1 MNKQEKDSLFDDS
14 ELHPDAT
21 KQTASK
27 VDDSESLFDDSEM
40 HPEANIS
47 KVESAIRG
55 AASGSSAGFQDE
67 GAGILDSLVGK
78 EATDS
83 AKDILS
89 SYGPPGWLPAAA
101 NLGYGGLK
109 KTAGSVS
116 DLVSG
121 DKSFSDLLESYKQEY
136 QSGRDESRNLNAA
149 AQEANPGTFLTADVI
164 SSIASPANKLAIGA
178 QLPKAAGIVG
188 RTINTGKNI
197 LKVAPVATVE
207 TLGRSE
213 ASNAEEL
220 VDDLETGAMITAAV
234 PGALQMGGELGRVA
248 KGAVNLV
255 TPQAIQDFTRRAYD
269 LGKQGVVTTSKE
281 FLDESKRKLSNLSD
295 TITSPLYKKAKE
307 IAQMREA
314 KLTEEVASVDGLIKT
329 NSAKIDDIR
338 NAYKGQLDE
347 QANNEVRR
355 LESEMTQAKINL
367 KKKHDSMISSQ
378 EKVKNIEYN
387 DAQKSL
393 EEVTANTQNSVY
405 KAKSNIKKEYDEIDR
420 ELSNNDFVINTNE
433 LVANIRDNLE
443 LSGIAPE
450 AAEKM
455 LKNVKTYDGDLNFQQ
470 FQQLKQELENLGDSA
485 AKKNPAVS
493 AVFREAF
500 GNSKKLQLDTI
511 KQVPELSP
519 VAERLSNNNL
529 KYTGFMN
536 ASKYIDDVRLHSF
549 AKNDS
554 GTKALAAAPLTAKRI
569 KKLVSAEAAD
579 SIENK
584 DLIDSL
590 RLAGVDEADIKKMFD
605 VSGMVQEVESRQIA
619 RPNMTEEAFLNP
631 EINQIKSTMGS
642 VRRTPRDVDALADQN
657 PEVQRLRE
665 LIEGYKAQ
673 KAGIKDTPLTPMEQQ
688 FKSYDTASP
697 DKLRNKVSDLMER
710 NVQAEN
716 KASDFVTEEQ
726 IFNDLTSVV
735 GPEQAQALAAQK
747 AANLGDLNL
756 GRLAQSQFQEM
767 SLTKPGIARS
777 IIGGIAKPM
786 ASAAN
791 KIGLRMDPS
800 QQGKTLGL
808 FNELRKTSTLD
819 KTTRIISG
827 SQAIADGRNY
837 TPINEIQS
845 EDLNAMSQNLMNS
858 TDVTDRH
865 ISQKL
870 DKAAKGDRY
879 QKAATNFDLMQTE
892 AGRKLLN
899 KNK

>member
-1 MNKQEKDSLFDDS
+1 MSDKYDFSDFD
-14 ELHPDAT
+14 E
-21 KQTASK
+21 SK
-27 VDDSESLFDDSEM
+27 VAETNQDYDFSDFDYQSKESDNIKDVSIPESL
-40 HPEANIS
+40 
-47 KVESAIRG
+47 IRG
-55 AASGSSAGFQDE
+55 GATGSTAGYMDE
-67 GAGILDSLVGK
+67 GAGILDAVAGK

-83 AKDILS
+83 AKDIFS
-89 SYGPPGWLPAAA
+89 NVGPLGYLPIVT
-101 NLGYGGLK
+101 NLGYGAAK
-109 KTAGSVS
+109 KTAGAVS

-121 DKSFSDLLESYKQEY
+121 DQSIGDILESYKKDY
-136 QSGRDESRNLNAA
+136 TSGRDESRLLNKEAE
-149 AQEANPGTFLTADVI
+149 EANPGSFLTADII
-164 SSIASPANKLAIGA
+164 SSIASPANKLTIGG
-178 QLPKAAGIVG
+178 QLPKAANLAG
-188 RTINTGKNI
+188 RAINTVKNI
-197 LKVAPVATVE
+197 GKVAPLALTETV
-207 TLGRSE
+207 GRSD

-220 VDDLETGAMITAAV
+220 VDDLKTGTMITAGIPAGIQV
-234 PGALQMGGELGRVA
+234 GGELGRAA
-248 KGAVNLV
+248 KGVVEFA
-255 TPQAIQDFTRRAYD
+255 TPQAIQDFTKRAYQ
-269 LGKQGVVTTSKE
+269 LGKEGVVTTSKE

-314 KLTEEVASVDGLIKT
+314 KLTEEVATVDGLIKT

-338 NAYKGQLDE
+338 NVHKGQLDE
-347 QANNEVRR
+347 QANNEIRR

-420 ELSNNDFVINTNE
+420 ELSNNDFVINTNQ

-511 KQVPELSP
+511 KQVPELAP
-519 VAERLSNNNL
+519 VADRLSNNNL

-590 RLAGVDEADIKKMFD
+590 RLAGVDEVDIKKMFD

-631 EINQIKSTMGS
+631 EISQIKSTMDS
-642 VRRTPRDVDALADQN
+642 VRRTPRDVDALANQN
-657 PEVQRLRE
+657 PEVQKLRE
-665 LIEGYKAQ
+665 LIEGFKAQ
-673 KAGIKDTPLTPMEQQ
+673 KASIKDTPLTPMEQQ

-697 DKLRNKVSDLMER
+697 DKLRNKVSDLIER

-735 GPEQAQALAAQK
+735 GPEQAQALVVQK

-777 IIGGIAKPM
+777 LIGGIAKPM

-791 KIGLRMDPS
+791 KIGLRMNPEK
-800 QQGKTLGL
+800 QGKTLRM
-808 FNELRKTSTLD
+808 FNELRKTSPLD
-819 KTTRIISG
+819 KTTKIISG
-827 SQAIADGRNY
+827 SQAIADDRNY

-858 TDVTDRH
+858 PDVTDQH

-870 DKAAKGDRY
+870 DKAAKGDQY

-899 KNK
+899 KNNE